1 MNTNALES
9 KINSL
14 EIISNLA
21 ENLGPAFFDY
31 VEEVATI
38 I

>member
-14 EIISNLA
+14 EIIHNLA
-21 ENLGPAFFDY
+21 MNLGPAFFVY
-31 VEEVATI
+31 IE
-38 I
+38 